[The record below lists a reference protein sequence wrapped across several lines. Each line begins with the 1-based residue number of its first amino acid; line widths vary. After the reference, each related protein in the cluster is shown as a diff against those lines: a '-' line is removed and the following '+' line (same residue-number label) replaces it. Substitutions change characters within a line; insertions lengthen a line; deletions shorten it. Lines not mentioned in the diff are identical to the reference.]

1 MFLRIV
7 AESFARSPRR
17 KLITGAALALG
28 MAVATATLT
37 VALSVGDR
45 LAAEFRSLGANLLV
59 TPNADTLPLEVGGVD
74 YRPVNAGAYLS
85 VDDLPKLK
93 EIFWRNNIVGFTP
106 FLDVPVGEVP
116 VGVADLVDRA
126 GPPHGMRANGS
137 HADSPATN
145 WDKKSGWG
153 LMLIGTWV
161 NHTISLSDGTVFT
174 TGVEV
179 THPWWKI
186 EDGGRWFN
194 EQLTECVIGKNLA
207 SHKRIQVGDSISVG
221 TIFSASHLQVTG
233 ILSTGGPE
241 DDAILAPLSV
251 AEQLANQPGKF
262 RNLMVSAVVKPDDAL
277 GRRDPATLSP
287 AEFDRWYCSAYI
299 SSIALQIQQ
308 TFPGADVQP
317 IRQVSEGESR
327 ILGRISALLWVVT
340 LAALVAAGLAVGATA
355 ATTVLE
361 RQKEVGL
368 MKALGASKWLVGSF
382 FLGEQVLLA
391 VFGGGFGYLMGILLA
406 RWLSLSVFGVAAP
419 ASAILLPVALGLA
432 VLVAV
437 AGSLFPLRRAVRF
450 DPAPIL
456 RGE

>member
-1 MFLRIV
+1 MYLRIV

-45 LAAEFRSLGANLLV
+45 LAAEFRRLGANLVV
-59 TPNADTLPLEVGGVD
+59 TPKADTLPLQVGGVD
-74 YRPVNAGAYLS
+74 YRPVNAGAYLP

-93 EIFWRNNIVGFTP
+93 QIFWRNNIVGFTP

-116 VGVADLVDRA
+116 AGVADIVDRA
-126 GPPHGMRANGS
+126 GPIKGRPTYGS
-137 HADSPATN
+137 RSDSPVTN
-145 WDKKSGWG
+145 WEKNNGWG
-153 LMLIGTWV
+153 LMLIGTWIR
-161 NHTISLSDGTVFT
+161 HAITLPDGTVFQ

-179 THPWWKI
+179 THPWWTI
-186 EDGGRWFN
+186 EEGGRWFS
-194 EQLTECVIGKNLA
+194 EQGAECVVGKNLA
-207 SHKRIQVGDSISVG
+207 SHKRIHVGDSISVG
-221 TIFSASHLQVTG
+221 TISSAIRLQITG

-251 AEQLANQPGKF
+251 AEQLANEPGKF
-262 RNLMVSAVVKPDDAL
+262 RKLMVSAIVKPNDAF
-277 GRRDPATLSP
+277 GRRDPATLTP
-287 AEFDRWYCSAYI
+287 TEFDRWYCSAYI
-299 SSIALQIQQ
+299 SSIALQIEQ
-308 TFPGADVQP
+308 TFPDADVQP
-317 IRQVSEGESR
+317 IRQVSEGESQ

-368 MKALGASKWLVGSF
+368 MKALGASKYLVGSF

-391 VFGGGFGYLMGILLA
+391 IFGGGLGFALGGLLA
-406 RWLSLSVFGVAAP
+406 RWVSLSVFDVTAP
-419 ASAILLPVALGLA
+419 ARFVLLPVALGLA
-432 VLVAV
+432 VFVAL
-437 AGSLFPLRRAVRF
+437 AGQ
-450 DPAPIL
+450 PISIAA
-456 RGE
+456 RGPF